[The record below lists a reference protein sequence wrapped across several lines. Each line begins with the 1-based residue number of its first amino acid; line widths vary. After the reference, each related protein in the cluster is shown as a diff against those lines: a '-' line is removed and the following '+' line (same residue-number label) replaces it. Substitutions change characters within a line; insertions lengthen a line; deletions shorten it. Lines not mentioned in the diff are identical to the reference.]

1 MPKQT
6 FLLTRLLCI
15 LLLLTMVGGRCLA
28 SSWIEENGD
37 SVNLRAQFCKPVS
50 EDHLRSM
57 LGEAFDPSRML
68 TEDMAAAKRTDPSR
82 LGHLT
87 DDVEDRSAVEPYY
100 QEDDPNSER
109 DLDEIVDID
118 AGWQE
123 DIKDEVVDI
132 EEDEEKDL
140 RSEASLFKKEHEIES
155 ALADSTDVDRLK
167 LNKQAEATAGQ
178 LSSLLSYMKRRR
190 RASSGDEQVPPEA
203 TDDILGK
210 VNKKNDSLLP
220 LRLFLSGKNK
230 KLRRKLKKV
239 YRKKAKKLAGKPL
252 PWQCTLE
259 EKWLRLKEG
268 YFPTLLQEGKCTTDK
283 CFYRLYD
290 CNPQLYPVKI
300 LKRDPDYCNPLP
312 SISLNTTYEQ
322 KWNIVRYFVTVGC
335 TCGIKDQKTGQPR
348 RRKT

>member
-1 MPKQT
+1 
-6 FLLTRLLCI
+6 
-15 LLLLTMVGGRCLA
+15 MVGGRCLA

-140 RSEASLFKKEHEIES
+140 RSEASLFKKEHDIES

-178 LSSLLSYMKRRR
+178 LSSLLSYMKRQR

-210 VNKKNDSLLP
+210 
-220 LRLFLSGKNK
+220 
-230 KLRRKLKKV
+230 
-239 YRKKAKKLAGKPL
+239 
-252 PWQCTLE
+252 CTFE
-259 EKWLRLKEG
+259 EKWLRLREG

-283 CFYRLYD
+283 CFYKLYD
-290 CNPQLYPVKI
+290 CSPQMYSVKI

-335 TCGIKDQKTGQPR
+335 TCGIKDQKTGQLL
-348 RRKT
+348 RRKST